1 MSLELTEYVTR
12 PGVGQVG
19 KKIRVRSN
27 FFEIT
32 TIPTQNVTH
41 YNITIDP
48 PSAPPA
54 VFRKVWKAFEDLHG
68 QSLLKGIKTVY
79 DGRKNVFS
87 PKPLPFGSDHAV
99 QFEVYIHVK
108 QMVFLY
114 STYSMPICR

>member
-12 PGVGQVG
+12 PGIGHVG

-68 QSLLKGIKTVY
+68 QSVLKGIKTVY

-87 PKPLPFGSDHAV
+87 PKPLPFGSDHAA
-99 QFEVYIHVK
+99 QFEVHIK
-108 QMVFLY
+108 QNLLF
-114 STYSMPICR
+114 